1 MFIFD
6 VYWTTFYFLGC
17 MLKFRLPNLYTI
29 TRVSKIKKRLLKK
42 EKVKDFFIFMT
53 ILSFKQV
60 EYNHSKKKPCKQG
73 CSSIIKFSHCLSFE
87 YCKYGFIYLFIYLFI
102 YFSTWTQNGCTCCM
116 HKEKNLWSE
125 QVWESHFLAILKA
138 KNSKIS
144 PLHESWLCLTKK
156 MTLVNS

>member
-29 TRVSKIKKRLLKK
+29 IRVSKIKKRLLKK
-42 EKVKDFFIFMT
+42 KEKVKGFFIFMT

-60 EYNHSKKKPCKQG
+60 EYNYSKKKPCKQG

-87 YCKYGFIYLFIYLFI
+87 YCKYGFIYLFIYF
-102 YFSTWTQNGCTCCM
+102 F
-116 HKEKNLWSE
+116 NL
-125 QVWESHFLAILKA
+125 
-138 KNSKIS
+138 NSKWLYM
-144 PLHESWLCLTKK
+144 LHAQRKK
-156 MTLVNS
+156 SLKWTSVGKTFSGNLEG

>member
-42 EKVKDFFIFMT
+42 EKVKGFFIFMT

-87 YCKYGFIYLFIYLFI
+87 YCKYGFIYLVIYLFI
-102 YFSTWTQNGCTCCM
+102 FQLELKMAVHAACT
-116 HKEKNLWSE
+116 KK
-125 QVWESHFLAILKA
+125 
-138 KNSKIS
+138 KIS
-144 PLHESWLCLTKK
+144 EVNKCGKAIFWQSWRLKIQKFLLGMNHGYASQRKWH
-156 MTLVNS
+156 

>member
-29 TRVSKIKKRLLKK
+29 TRVSKIKKRLLNK
-42 EKVKDFFIFMT
+42 EKVKGFFIFMT

-87 YCKYGFIYLFIYLFI
+87 YCKYGFIYLFIYLF
-102 YFSTWTQNGCTCCM
+102 F
-116 HKEKNLWSE
+116 NL
-125 QVWESHFLAILKA
+125 
-138 KNSKIS
+138 NSKWLYM
-144 PLHESWLCLTKK
+144 LHAQRKK
-156 MTLVNS
+156 SLKWTSVGKPFSGNLEG

>member
-1 MFIFD
+1 
-6 VYWTTFYFLGC
+6 

-29 TRVSKIKKRLLKK
+29 IRVSKIKKRLLKK
-42 EKVKDFFIFMT
+42 KEKVKGFFIFMT

-60 EYNHSKKKPCKQG
+60 EYNYSKKKPCKQG

-87 YCKYGFIYLFIYLFI
+87 YCKYGFIYFFF
-102 YFSTWTQNGCTCCM
+102 FSTWTQNGCTRYM

-138 KNSKIS
+138 KKSKIS
-144 PLHESWLCLTKK
+144 PWHESWLCLTEKI
-156 MTLVNS
+156 TLVN

>member
-1 MFIFD
+1 
-6 VYWTTFYFLGC
+6 

-42 EKVKDFFIFMT
+42 EKVKGFFIFMT

-87 YCKYGFIYLFIYLFI
+87 YCKYGFIYLFIYLF
-102 YFSTWTQNGCTCCM
+102 FQLELKMALHATCT
-116 HKEKNLWSE
+116 KK
-125 QVWESHFLAILKA
+125 
-138 KNSKIS
+138 KIS
-144 PLHESWLCLTKK
+144 EVSKCGKAIFWQ
-156 MTLVNS
+156 S